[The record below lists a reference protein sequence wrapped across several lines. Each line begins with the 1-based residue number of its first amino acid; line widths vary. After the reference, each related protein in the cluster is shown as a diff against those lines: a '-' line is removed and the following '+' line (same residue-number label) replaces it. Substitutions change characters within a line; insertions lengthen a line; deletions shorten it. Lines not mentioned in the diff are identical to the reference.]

1 MTTAKLYA
9 LLALLKAYRAALTWT
24 LPGGREGHDA
34 FRDHA
39 DAVIADVRRAIADG
53 GFYNHPKLR
62 VAA

>member
-1 MTTAKLYA
+1 MTTAKLYV
-9 LLALLKAYRAALTWT
+9 LLTLLKTYRAALTWT
-24 LPGGREGHDA
+24 VPGARDGHDP